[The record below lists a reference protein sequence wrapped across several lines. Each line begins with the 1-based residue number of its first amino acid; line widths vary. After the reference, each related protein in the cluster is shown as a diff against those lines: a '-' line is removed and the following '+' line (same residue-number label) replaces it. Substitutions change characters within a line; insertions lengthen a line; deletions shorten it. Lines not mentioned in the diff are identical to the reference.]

1 MPIIAGTEENINV
14 YIRIEKI
21 KKLIRVGV
29 GYIILMVLGVSFG
42 GILGFIIT
50 LVIGGLLAGIIGI
63 KIWREK
69 TFVSTDCGFILK

>member
-1 MPIIAGTEENINV
+1 MPIKAGTEEAINAYLRV
-14 YIRIEKI
+14 KKI
-21 KKLIRVGV
+21 KKLICVGV

-50 LVIGGLLAGIIGI
+50 LVIGGLLAGIIAI

-69 TFVSTDCGFILK
+69 PFISRG

>member
-1 MPIIAGTEENINV
+1 MPIIAGTEEDINAYLRV
-14 YIRIEKI
+14 DKI

-42 GILGFIIT
+42 GILWFIIT

-69 TFVSTDCGFILK
+69 TLVGTDRGFILK